1 MKGLRRL
8 ASWIGLGLLVAA
20 VATELGKP
28 AEERDWH
35 GELGGI
41 VPYDLRPPTL
51 SRLKA
56 SWWAPDDPRLF
67 TDRTFGVGWA
77 VNLARVTEL
86 AAAQRDGSGT

>member
-1 MKGLRRL
+1 MKGLKRL
-8 ASWIGLGLLVAA
+8 ARWVGIGLFVAA
-20 VATELGKP
+20 VATELSKP
-28 AEERDWH
+28 EDEREWH
-35 GELGGI
+35 GELAGF

-77 VNLARVTEL
+77 VNLARVVEL
-86 AAAQRDGSGT
+86 AQKARAATA